1 MKSAIL
7 PTTCARRR
15 SANHQGAVLKKPDIP
30 SNEASRLEAL
40 HALNILDT
48 PPEERFD
55 RVTRLARHMFQVP
68 MALVTLIDANRQWFK
83 STAGIEA
90 RETARDTSFCAHAI
104 HDDSVMVVPNALAD
118 PRFADN
124 PNVTGEPHVR
134 FYAGCPLKTPNGARL
149 GTLCIIDHRPRSL
162 GPQELAA
169 LRDLAA
175 IVEDELAAR
184 QMAMQ
189 DELTK
194 IANRRGFLLTAQQ
207 SLALCVRHGLP
218 ASLVFLDLDGFKA
231 INDTWGHAEGDLALL
246 TFADQLQKTFRE
258 SDIFA
263 RLGGDEFAVFL
274 SNVTRQQA
282 ELIFFRFT
290 EELQKRTREAA
301 RGYDIRYSPG
311 IIEYQPGKHG
321 SVDDLLAEGDAL
333 MYDMKRRR
341 REA

>member
-1 MKSAIL
+1 
-7 PTTCARRR
+7 
-15 SANHQGAVLKKPDIP
+15 LKKPDIP
-30 SNEASRLEAL
+30 SNEVSRLEAL
-40 HALNILDT
+40 HSLNILDT

-83 STAGIEA
+83 SAQGIDA
-90 RETARDTSFCAHAI
+90 RETPRDTSFCAHAI
-104 HDDSVMVVPNALAD
+104 HDNGIMVVPNALTDA
-118 PRFADN
+118 RFADN

-134 FYAGCPLKTPNGARL
+134 FYAGCPLKAPNGARL
-149 GTLCIIDHRPRSL
+149 GTLCIIDRKPRAPDS
-162 GPQELAA
+162 EDLAA

-175 IVEDELAAR
+175 IVEDELAAL

-189 DELTK
+189 DELTR

-207 SLALCVRHGLP
+207 SMALCIRQGLP

-258 SDIFA
+258 SDIFG

-274 SNVTRQQA
+274 ANVTGEQA
-282 ELIFFRFT
+282 RMIFGRFA
-290 EELQKRTREAA
+290 EELRKRTLDAA
-301 RGYDIRYSPG
+301 RGYEIRYSPG
-311 IIEYQPGKHG
+311 IVEYQPGKHH
-321 SVDDLLAEGDAL
+321 SIDDLLTESDAL
-333 MYDMKRRR
+333 MYEIKRVRHR
-341 REA
+341 AQAL

>member
-1 MKSAIL
+1 
-7 PTTCARRR
+7 
-15 SANHQGAVLKKPDIP
+15 LKKPDIP
-30 SNEASRLEAL
+30 SNEVSRLETL

-48 PPEERFD
+48 PREERFD
-55 RVTRLARHMFQVP
+55 RVTRLARHLFQVP

-83 STAGIEA
+83 STAGLDA
-90 RETARDTSFCAHAI
+90 RETPRDTSFCAHAI
-104 HDDSVMVVPNALAD
+104 HDDNIMVVPNALAD
-118 PRFADN
+118 SRFADN

-134 FYAGCPLKTPNGARL
+134 FYAGCPLKAPNGARL
-149 GTLCIIDHRPRSL
+149 GTLCIVDRQARALSA
-162 GPQELAA
+162 EDLAA

-175 IVEDELAAR
+175 IVEDELAAL

-274 SNVTRQQA
+274 ANVTREQA
-282 ELIFFRFT
+282 ALIFYRFT
-290 EELQKRTREAA
+290 EELQKRTQEAA

-311 IIEYQPGKHG
+311 IIEYQPGKHT
-321 SVDDLLAEGDAL
+321 SIEELLAEGDAL
-333 MYDMKRRR
+333 MYEIKRRR
-341 REA
+341 RDT

>member
-1 MKSAIL
+1 
-7 PTTCARRR
+7 
-15 SANHQGAVLKKPDIP
+15 LKKPEIP
-30 SNEASRLEAL
+30 SNEVSRLEAL
-40 HALNILDT
+40 HSLNILDT

-55 RVTRLARHMFQVP
+55 RVTRLAQHMFRVP

-83 STAGIEA
+83 STAGIEG
-90 RETARDTSFCAHAI
+90 RETPRDTSFCAHAI
-104 HDDSVMVVPNALAD
+104 HDDAVMVVPNALAD

-134 FYAGCPLKTPNGARL
+134 FYAGCPLKAPGGARL
-149 GTLCIIDHRPRSL
+149 GTLCIIDRKPRVL
-162 GPQELAA
+162 DAEDLAA

-175 IVEDELAAR
+175 IVEDELAAL

-263 RLGGDEFAVFL
+263 RIGGDEFAVFL
-274 SNVTRQQA
+274 ANVTREQA

-290 EELQKRTREAA
+290 EELKKRTQEAA

-321 SVDDLLAEGDAL
+321 SVDELLAEGDAL
-333 MYDMKRRR
+333 MYEIKRRR
-341 REA
+341 RET

>member
-1 MKSAIL
+1 M
-7 PTTCARRR
+7 
-15 SANHQGAVLKKPDIP
+15 KKPDIP
-30 SNEASRLEAL
+30 PHEVSRLETL

-68 MALVTLIDANRQWFK
+68 IALVTLIDANRQWFK
-83 STAGIEA
+83 STAGLEGG
-90 RETARDTSFCAHAI
+90 RETPRDTSFCAHSL
-104 HDDSVMVVPNALAD
+104 HDDSIMVVPNALAD
-118 PRFADN
+118 ARFADN

-134 FYAGCPLKTPNGARL
+134 FYAGCPLKATNGARL
-149 GTLCIIDHRPRSL
+149 GTLCIIDRTARTL
-162 GPQELAA
+162 DAQGLAA

-175 IVEDELAAR
+175 IVEDELAAL

-189 DELTK
+189 DELTR
-194 IANRRGFLLTAQQ
+194 IANRRGFVLTAQQ
-207 SLALCVRHGLP
+207 SLALCTRHGLP
-218 ASLVFLDLDGFKA
+218 ACLVFLDLDGFKA

-263 RLGGDEFAVFL
+263 RLSGDEFAVFL
-274 SNVTRQQA
+274 ANVTREQA

-290 EELQKRTREAA
+290 EELCKRTQEAQ

-321 SVDDLLAEGDAL
+321 SIDDLLAEGDAL
-333 MYDMKRRR
+333 MYEMKRRR
-341 REA
+341 RA